1 MDPSVKKV
9 WLAQLA
15 YPAIQYGALVLAA
28 YINIYWLENYD
39 RKFDKAGAFAFDRSL
54 IAFVAA
60 ISSVLYSITFFA
72 NVRSIWNQVRSASWF
87 ALSLPIAVS
96 ALIQVG
102 LFFPLQKLGNGVG
115 LVPWLFLI
123 PPALAW
129 LSIKFL
135 SEEGQSEAC

>member
-28 YINIYWLENYD
+28 YINIYWFENYD
-39 RKFDKAGAFAFDRSL
+39 RKFDKAGALALYRYL
-54 IAFVAA
+54 IAFVTA
-60 ISSVLYSITFFA
+60 ISSVLYSITFLV
-72 NVRSIWNQVRSASWF
+72 NVSSVWNQVRSSSWF
-87 ALSLPIAVS
+87 TISLPIAVS
-96 ALIQVG
+96 SLIQVG
-102 LFFPLQKLGNGVG
+102 LFFPFEKLGNGFG